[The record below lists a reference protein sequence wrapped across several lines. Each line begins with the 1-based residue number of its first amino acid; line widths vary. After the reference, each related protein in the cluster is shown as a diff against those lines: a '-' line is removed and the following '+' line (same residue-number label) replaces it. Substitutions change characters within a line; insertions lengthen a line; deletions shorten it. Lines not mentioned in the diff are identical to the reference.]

1 MRSTITLALFVF
13 SLLPGFSQDGYS
25 YKFKINGLADTT
37 IKMANFYGARQYY
50 NDTAYVNS
58 EGEFEFTGKEEMK
71 PGGIYSVIM
80 PDKKSYL
87 QVVIA
92 ENSFYIEADKDDL
105 MNSVKIKNSPEN
117 EAFYQYM
124 RKMNSLQPK
133 LQQLAEQ
140 KQQETSEKKKKKL
153 QEQIDETADELK
165 SFRDDFVKENEDLFI
180 AKVMKASIEPQV
192 PEEVKNSSDST
203 AQYKYYKKH
212 YFDNIDMTDD
222 RMLRTPILHQKL
234 DYYVQKVVPQ
244 IPDSICAAAKRM
256 TDLTGNDS
264 NLIYKY
270 VVQHVTNTYEK
281 SKIMGMDGVFVCMAE
296 QYYMKGKA
304 FWIDSTQYA
313 ELEESYT
320 KRRRQIIGVTAED
333 IILPDTG
340 GTWHSMYDIKAPYT
354 VLVFWDPN
362 CGHCKKE
369 LPKLQKFYE
378 EHKDEGVEI
387 FGVSTELK
395 NGDLKKFLDKK
406 NITFLNVS
414 DTPEINENAVKYI
427 RAGKTTLNS
436 LNFRDYWDIFSTP
449 QIYLLDEN
457 KEIIA
462 KRITSEQLPDI
473 INSHREN
480 ENINVKAKGQTR

>member
-1 MRSTITLALFVF
+1 
-13 SLLPGFSQDGYS
+13 
-25 YKFKINGLADTT
+25 
-37 IKMANFYGARQYY
+37 MANFYGARQYY

-58 EGEFEFTGKEEMK
+58 KGEFEFNGKEEMK
-71 PGGIYSVIM
+71 PKGIYSVIM

-92 ENSFYIEADKDDL
+92 ENSFYIEADKNDL

-117 EAFYQYM
+117 EAFYDYM
-124 RKMNSLQPK
+124 RKMNSIQPK
-133 LQQLAEQ
+133 IQSLTKQ
-140 KQQETSEKKKKKL
+140 KENEKNKKKIKKI
-153 QEQIDETADELK
+153 QEQIDEKANELK
-165 SFRDDFVKENEDLFI
+165 EYRKNFVEDNKDLFI
-180 AKVMKASIEPQV
+180 AKVMKASIEPEI
-192 PEEVKNSSDST
+192 PDSLEDGSKE
-203 AQYKYYKKH
+203 QYIYYKKH
-212 YFDNIDMTDD
+212 YFDNIDMKDD
-222 RMLRTPILHQKL
+222 GMIRTPILHQKI
-234 DYYVQKVVPQ
+234 DYYLQNVVTQ
-244 IPDSICAAAKRM
+244 YPDSICAAAKRM
-256 TDLTGNDS
+256 TDMTGNDS

-270 VVQHVTNTYEK
+270 IVQHVTNTYEK

-296 QYYMKGKA
+296 QYYMKDKA

-320 KRRRQIIGVTAED
+320 KRRRQIIGVTAEN

-378 EHKDEGVEI
+378 EHKDNGVEI
-387 FGVSTELK
+387 FGVSTGLENK
-395 NGDLKKFLDKK
+395 DLKKFLKKK

-462 KRITSEQLPDI
+462 KRIASQQLPDI

-480 ENINVKAKGQTR
+480 ESINIKAKGQTR